1 MTKDI
6 KTKIFV
12 TLLVLCCFSCAMAKK
27 RMPPSARI
35 CSAWIES
42 NVNQN
47 NGLVAHLDFDVEN
60 WTDELLYLRLFIYDN
75 EKKRWLGTYKNECC
89 LEKYSDICRII
100 YDEVKYPKGSSYR
113 DVKLYIPLKY
123 MQLKKGTNRYYASV
137 EIGRLAETLARS
149 KLIPFTASG
158 IGGAEG
164 TNQDMRLQMFGG
176 SLSHNYEGAINDCTP
191 SFVQPSTQHKTT
203 TNYANSGNR
212 SGLSNSNYKSNQSSL
227 SAVAGAI
234 LVIGAL
240 AAAITSLSNSKS
252 SSSSSSHSSSSSSSS
267 SSSRSSYSSSS
278 TSSSS
283 SLCSYC
289 SGRGMMNCVWC
300 YGRGIRS
307 GGWFSSDETCSWC
320 KGRGQVWCYHCSGR
334 GSR

>member
-1 MTKDI
+1 MTKEI
-6 KTKIFV
+6 KTKIVV
-12 TLLVLCCFSCAMAKK
+12 TLLLLCCFSCAMAKK
-27 RMPPSARI
+27 RIPPSARI

-47 NGLVAHLDFDVEN
+47 NGLVAHIDFDVEN
-60 WTDELLYLRLFIYDN
+60 WTNELMYLRLFIYDN
-75 EKKRWLGTYKNECC
+75 EKKRWLGSYKNECC

-100 YDEVKYPKGSSYR
+100 YDEVKYRKGSSYR
-113 DVKLYIPLKY
+113 DVKLYIPLNC
-123 MQLKKGTNRYYASV
+123 MQLKRGTNRYYASV
-137 EIGRLAETLARS
+137 EVGRLAETLARS
-149 KLIPFTASG
+149 KLMPFTASG
-158 IGGAEG
+158 TGGAEG

-176 SLSHNYEGAINDCTP
+176 SLSHNYEGPLNDCTP
-191 SFVQPSTQHKTT
+191 EFVQSSQPKAT
-203 TNYANSGNR
+203 TNNTYSGNR
-212 SGLSNSNYKSNQSSL
+212 SVSSNSNYKSNQSSL
-227 SAVAGAI
+227 SAITGAI

-252 SSSSSSHSSSSSSSS
+252 SSSSSSRSSSSSSY
-267 SSSRSSYSSSS
+267 SRSSYSSSS
-278 TSSSS
+278 SSSSS

-320 KGRGQVWCYHCSGR
+320 KGRGQVWCYHCNGK